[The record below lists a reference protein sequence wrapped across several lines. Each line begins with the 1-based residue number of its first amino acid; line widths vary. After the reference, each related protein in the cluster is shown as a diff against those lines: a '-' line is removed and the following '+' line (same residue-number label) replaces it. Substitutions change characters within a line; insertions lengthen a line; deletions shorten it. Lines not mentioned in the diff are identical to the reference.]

1 MVQSGVF
8 AQDDLDSLLEVPADA
23 AEDEASGSSD
33 HSEGSDDSRRS
44 ERGVDETIPVE
55 SLRPRE
61 EPLAR
66 SVPRRNVLVE
76 EIVVTAQ
83 KREESLQDV
92 PISVQAFSGEKLDAL
107 GVNSAVD
114 LPRITPGFVLTETIG
129 YVTTYIRGLGSD
141 AFAFADPSV
150 AIYLDGIYN
159 PSATT
164 ATQDFGPVERIEVLK
179 GPQGTLFGR
188 NAIGGAVNIISRP
201 LSLDRPEATLSS
213 SYLDYGGW
221 RNSVSASVPLGDTL
235 AIGLSGLYNKEEPF
249 TDVTIDNV
257 GLPSTVQRGARGR
270 LRWAPVD
277 VLELSL
283 SASTVEA
290 STVPANVV
298 VNTNPSTLGR
308 LLGIQAQDAY
318 SGNVNEAVE
327 NARYEEQLYS
337 AQGDLY
343 LDWFDIKLLG
353 SHQEVLSVQ
362 GLDFDGSDR
371 PVAFLAVDPRI
382 SDIQT
387 AELQILSNDGSWMP
401 ERLKWIIGGYY
412 FKGKDGYKDSVLRVG
427 ETTLLG
433 EAITIL
439 GIPLPEGLPEV
450 FGLLAS
456 LPVPT
461 GNLGFS
467 GLLDTESTA
476 GFVQATYDFTDWAAL
491 TLGGRYQVEE
501 RGIIESTGYLRLA
514 NGERSLIPGQDYSCA
529 TDPQWCD
536 TTKAFS
542 PKVTL
547 DLKPWGDTLL
557 YLSWQQATKAST
569 FNVINIYD
577 QPEFVPKEDVTAYEV
592 GIKTSLF
599 DSLMTFNAA
608 AFRYD
613 LENLQVQ
620 FVSLLTGGALSFEP
634 APRARVQGVEFDLL
648 AQILPDHVD
657 DLVVTVG
664 ATFMDAKYLE
674 FPNASGFDPETGIYS
689 GNLDHSGN
697 QIVRSPDFTGSVT
710 ITKMFPF
717 SFGAIELGVD
727 YYHNSGYFFL
737 AQNQP
742 NDEQP
747 GYGLLGARA
756 SLVVDQW
763 GLRIGAFGQN
773 LTGEEYFR
781 TRLPADFG
789 ALDAPAPK
797 AVYGVKLGWQLP

>member
-1 MVQSGVF
+1 
-8 AQDDLDSLLEVPADA
+8 
-23 AEDEASGSSD
+23 
-33 HSEGSDDSRRS
+33 
-44 ERGVDETIPVE
+44 
-55 SLRPRE
+55 
-61 EPLAR
+61 
-66 SVPRRNVLVE
+66 VPRRNVLVE

-343 LDWFDIKLLG
+343 LDWFD
-353 SHQEVLSVQ
+353 
-362 GLDFDGSDR
+362 
-371 PVAFLAVDPRI
+371 PWP
-382 SDIQT
+382 
-387 AELQILSNDGSWMP
+387 
-401 ERLKWIIGGYY
+401 
-412 FKGKDGYKDSVLRVG
+412 
-427 ETTLLG
+427 
-433 EAITIL
+433 
-439 GIPLPEGLPEV
+439 
-450 FGLLAS
+450 S
-456 LPVPT
+456 LPWIRVSVISRLRSCRFCPM
-461 GNLGFS
+461 
-467 GLLDTESTA
+467 TA
-476 GFVQATYDFTDWAAL
+476 
-491 TLGGRYQVEE
+491 
-501 RGIIESTGYLRLA
+501 RG
-514 NGERSLIPGQDYSCA
+514 C
-529 TDPQWCD
+529 
-536 TTKAFS
+536 
-542 PKVTL
+542 PK
-547 DLKPWGDTLL
+547 D
-557 YLSWQQATKAST
+557 
-569 FNVINIYD
+569 
-577 QPEFVPKEDVTAYEV
+577 
-592 GIKTSLF
+592 
-599 DSLMTFNAA
+599 
-608 AFRYD
+608 
-613 LENLQVQ
+613 
-620 FVSLLTGGALSFEP
+620 
-634 APRARVQGVEFDLL
+634 
-648 AQILPDHVD
+648 
-657 DLVVTVG
+657 
-664 ATFMDAKYLE
+664 
-674 FPNASGFDPETGIYS
+674 
-689 GNLDHSGN
+689 
-697 QIVRSPDFTGSVT
+697 
-710 ITKMFPF
+710 
-717 SFGAIELGVD
+717 
-727 YYHNSGYFFL
+727 
-737 AQNQP
+737 
-742 NDEQP
+742 
-747 GYGLLGARA
+747 
-756 SLVVDQW
+756 
-763 GLRIGAFGQN
+763 
-773 LTGEEYFR
+773 
-781 TRLPADFG
+781 
-789 ALDAPAPK
+789 
-797 AVYGVKLGWQLP
+797 